1 MSGNGN
7 WGMFRPRASEF
18 YTAETFCF
26 GGVKFTKE
34 PSKGRGISI
43 SLSPLKSPLLETA
56 NLVLASSRSLALPGG
71 ARLVPFAA
79 RPLPKEAAS
88 LGFLWGPVSAA
99 PPIGCTPQGT
109 HPAPFFVLAHRF
121 GTPFSVGAH
130 SVRPPVNVAVIRRGG
145 YHPPAVHH
153 PRYMLHFSGADYLA
167 EAPEQVIEE
176 NGSDNV

>member
-1 MSGNGN
+1 M
-7 WGMFRPRASEF
+7 
-18 YTAETFCF
+18 
-26 GGVKFTKE
+26 
-34 PSKGRGISI
+34 
-43 SLSPLKSPLLETA
+43 
-56 NLVLASSRSLALPGG
+56 
-71 ARLVPFAA
+71 LVPFAA

>member
-43 SLSPLKSPLLETA
+43 SLSPLKSSLLKTT

-71 ARLVPFAA
+71 ARLVSFAA
-79 RPLPKEAAS
+79 RPLPMKAAS
-88 LGFLWGPVSAA
+88 LGFHWGPISAA
-99 PPIGCTPQGT
+99 PLLDVPPGGRTRAGFSCGPIFRP
-109 HPAPFFVLAHRF
+109 PVRPPFF
-121 GTPFSVGAH
+121 VGAH
-130 SVRPPVNVAVIRRGG
+130 SVRPRAADSRPYKRPRPGRRTSVGW
-145 YHPPAVHH
+145 HDNPP
-153 PRYMLHFSGADYLA
+153 PSRFSVL
-167 EAPEQVIEE
+167 P
-176 NGSDNV
+176 